1 MKELDNQEIEETH
14 NKLKEILEKYGN
26 EEFGDCITDEICFC
40 LGILQQRILKKKTER
55 EVRKLNL

>member
-26 EEFGDCITDEICFC
+26 EEFGDCITDEICF
-40 LGILQQRILKKKTER
+40 LFGHPTTTDIEKED
-55 EVRKLNL
+55 RKRS